1 MTRFTILGASGFIG
15 SHLVKFLRTKG
26 FELLAPRR
34 EESLRGDL
42 GHVIYCIGLTADFRT
57 RPFDAMEAHVSRLVE
72 VLRQNNFISLLYL
85 SSTRVYQRL
94 PLDSMADETA
104 IIPVDTN
111 DPSDIYNL
119 SKLAGESIC
128 LANPNPKVRV
138 ARLSNVYGAYFRSDN
153 FLDTIVREALTI
165 GHIELKT
172 TMNSCKD
179 YVYIGDVVY
188 ALHLISI
195 LGLHRLYNVASGQN
209 ITHAQIIGHLS
220 RLIGCST
227 SIDAKAVQINF
238 PQISIQR
245 LQKEFN
251 FNPSSLESNLPSLL
265 PKYQKE
271 LINND
276 YH

>member
-26 FELLAPRR
+26 FELLALRR

-57 RPFDAMEAHVSRLVE
+57 RPLDAMEAHVSRLVE

-138 ARLSNVYGAYFRSDN
+138 ARFIQCLWGIFP
-153 FLDTIVREALTI
+153 I
-165 GHIELKT
+165 G
-172 TMNSCKD
+172 
-179 YVYIGDVVY
+179 
-188 ALHLISI
+188 
-195 LGLHRLYNVASGQN
+195 
-209 ITHAQIIGHLS
+209 
-220 RLIGCST
+220 
-227 SIDAKAVQINF
+227 
-238 PQISIQR
+238 
-245 LQKEFN
+245 
-251 FNPSSLESNLPSLL
+251 
-265 PKYQKE
+265 
-271 LINND
+271 
-276 YH
+276 